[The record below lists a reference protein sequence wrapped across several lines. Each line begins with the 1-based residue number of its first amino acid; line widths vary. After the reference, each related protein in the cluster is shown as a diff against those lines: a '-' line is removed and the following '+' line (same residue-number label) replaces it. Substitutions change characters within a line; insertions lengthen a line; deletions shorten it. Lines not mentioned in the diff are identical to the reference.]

1 MDTLYAIAQAKSKA
15 STWIDPGDPYE
26 SACDIIHRQKYTAM
40 KKAQESLRVDLLEIL
55 PKIVHDASANGQ
67 FSAPLFG
74 YNHKYDTY
82 LKFPYTLLFV
92 GPMWDKDIKQAEKHG
107 FVPLFDTLRD
117 DVAPFQLK
125 LAEFPYP
132 NYQLYTLSVS
142 WELDT

>member
-15 STWIDPGDPYE
+15 STRIDPGDPYE
-26 SACDIIHRQKYTAM
+26 SACDIIHRQQCTAM

-67 FSAPLFG
+67 FSAPLFV

-82 LKFPYTLLFV
+82 LKFPYTLLFC
-92 GPMWDKDIKQAEKHG
+92 GPRWNNDIEQVEKHG

-117 DVAPFQLK
+117 DIAPFQLK
-125 LAEFPYP
+125 LDEFPYP
-132 NYQLYTLSVS
+132 KHQLCTLSVS
-142 WELDT
+142 WD